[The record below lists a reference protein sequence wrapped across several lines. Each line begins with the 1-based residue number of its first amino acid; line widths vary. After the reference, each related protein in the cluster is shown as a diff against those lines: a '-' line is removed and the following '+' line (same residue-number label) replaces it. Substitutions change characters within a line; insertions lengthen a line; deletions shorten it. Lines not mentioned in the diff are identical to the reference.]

1 LATIATGGATAV
13 KIAQL
18 WCSAYVVVVA
28 VDSMFDTHI
37 RLTWSEQDKG
47 CSDGSEA
54 HQNGAMAVAKTS
66 SLANSQIGFIQFRA
80 KNLSIIVNF
89 FLLAA

>member
-1 LATIATGGATAV
+1 
-13 KIAQL
+13 
-18 WCSAYVVVVA
+18 
-28 VDSMFDTHI
+28 
-37 RLTWSEQDKG
+37 
-47 CSDGSEA
+47 
-54 HQNGAMAVAKTS
+54 MADAKTS